1 MKKNLLFL
9 MVDQMHGQVLDE
21 KNPCITPNLDKLAKN
36 GVKFN
41 RAHTANPVCS
51 PARASIMTGLL
62 PHNHGVTTVT
72 HTVDEDQSNLRTEKE
87 HWAQKLKNDGYKTAY
102 FGKWHVERSNKLE
115 DFGWDIYSLNDAT
128 SASLGGSPWGKAKG
142 SPFNEANKK
151 HKDSI
156 DTNKPHLFIDNP
168 PGYKKTPFYGISN
181 LDTEERVLGLVSD
194 KAKEFLSEEKDNQP
208 WACFVSVIEPHD
220 PFISTKKFYDM
231 YENIELNLP
240 KSFNDDF
247 SDKPNIYKRGQK
259 VFENMTKQDHIESIR
274 NYYAMIT
281 EIDYEYG
288 KIVDLLEEKG
298 ELDNTIIIF
307 TSDHGEALSSHGIY
321 AKNLAA
327 FEEIYRIPMII
338 SGPGIKKDKLSD
350 DLVSSMDLC
359 PTILDIFNLD
369 EIENIDSSSFE
380 QILTTD
386 EVNTIDKCFAE
397 YDGTRLQLKQRVLWC
412 KNLKY
417 IFNGFD
423 YDELYNL
430 KTDPD
435 ELINLI
441 DLEDYKEDKKMMF
454 KLYWEELKKNGDHTI
469 YNLDNNPV
477 MKIIEL
483 GPDA

>member
-9 MVDQMHGQVLDE
+9 MVDQMHGQVLDDD
-21 KNPCITPNLDKLAKN
+21 NQCITPNLDKLAKS

-41 RAHTANPVCS
+41 RAHTPNPVCS

-87 HWAQKLKNDGYKTAY
+87 HWAQILKEDGYNTAY
-102 FGKWHVERSNKLE
+102 YGKWHVERTNNLE
-115 DFGWDIYSLNDAT
+115 DYGW
-128 SASLGGSPWGKAKG
+128 
-142 SPFNEANKK
+142 NEYQLQDGVSDEYINANKK

-156 DTNKPHLFIDNP
+156 DESKPHLFIDNP
-168 PGYKKTPFYGISN
+168 PGYNTTPFYGVSKM
-181 LDTEERVLGLVSD
+181 DTEERVLGLVSKKARDFINKEKGD
-194 KAKEFLSEEKDNQP
+194 KP

-220 PFISTKKFYDM
+220 PFISTKKYYDM
-231 YENIELNLP
+231 YENIELELP
-240 KSFNDDF
+240 KSFNDDLL
-247 SDKPNIYKRGQK
+247 DKPNIYRRGKK
-259 VFENMTKQDHIESIR
+259 VFENMTEKDHIESIK

-288 KIVDLLEEKG
+288 KIIDLLEEKG
-298 ELDNTIIIF
+298 ELSNTIIIF

-338 SGPGIKKDKLSD
+338 SGPEIQKDKLSK

-359 PTILDIFNLD
+359 PTILDLLEQK
-369 EIENIDSSSFE
+369 EIKNIDSESFKK
-380 QILTTD
+380 ILCTD
-386 EVNTIDKCFAE
+386 EVNTIDKSFSE
-397 YDGTRLQLKQRVLWC
+397 YDGTRLQLKQRVLWY

-423 YDELYNL
+423 YDELYDLESDPHEL
-430 KTDPD
+430 K
-435 ELINLI
+435 NLI
-441 DLEDYKEDKKMMF
+441 DSDNHKEERQMMI
-454 KLYWEELKKNGDHTI
+454 KLYWEELKKNGDHSL

-477 MKIIEL
+477 MKILEF
-483 GPDA
+483 GPKREQ